1 MSRRVS
7 VIALVALVVLVG
19 AWYGLALRPETK
31 HITQLDAQRG
41 QAEQQ
46 ISTLQMQLDS
56 LDIQKKHIGAYRTAM
71 TKLQEA
77 VPEGPSLDQLIN
89 TVVKAAKGS
98 HVDLTSLST
107 PEPSQWAG
115 VAGGAPA
122 AAGAGPAALSVTATI
137 KASDA
142 GALSFVT
149 TLEHEPRLYVISAI
163 ALGSA
168 PKKPA
173 ASAVKATGTTSYTFN
188 VKAFYVSSTANN
200 PLYPGISAN
209 P

>member
-1 MSRRVS
+1 MTRRVS
-7 VIALVALVVLVG
+7 LIALVALAVLVG

-31 HITQLDAQRG
+31 HITRLKGQQA

-46 ISTLQMQLDS
+46 VSTLQLQLDS
-56 LDIQKKHIGAYRTAM
+56 LDIQKKHIGAYRAAM

-107 PEPSQWAG
+107 PEPSPW
-115 VAGGAPA
+115 AGGAGAVTGA
-122 AAGAGPAALSVTATI
+122 ATTGPAALSVTASI

-142 GALSFVT
+142 GALAFVT
-149 TLEHEPRLYVISAI
+149 TLEHEPRLYVITGLT
-163 ALGSA
+163 LGSA

-173 ASAVKATGTTSYTFN
+173 TSAAAATGMTSYTFN

-200 PLYPGISAN
+200 PLYPGITAN